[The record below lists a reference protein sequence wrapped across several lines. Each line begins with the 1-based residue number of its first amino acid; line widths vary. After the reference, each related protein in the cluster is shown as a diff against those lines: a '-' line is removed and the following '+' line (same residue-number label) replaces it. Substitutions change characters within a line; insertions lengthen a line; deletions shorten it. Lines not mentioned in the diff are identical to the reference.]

1 MTEKNSDDFHP
12 LNNGEEEIFREII
25 AYYGEDT
32 INSAALSSSHSPKKR
47 QKKRHL
53 YSALSIISAV
63 VFLTGT
69 MILGG
74 VLVNEKPQLFSENNS
89 SVISSE
95 ADKSSSISEPSD
107 TVSNNIFVFS
117 GSDTDITSSKAVS
130 QNQSNHI
137 PSQSKSTSSDIIISD
152 SDDVSSRSTDS
163 SEKNS
168 DNNLIYDTDILNSDI
183 HETLDI
189 PYDSDREYSLPPI
202 PDEGTV
208 TSIHTD
214 LDNNST
220 TNPYDNVTTGDVLQ
234 AGAGIFLM
242 VMSLASSLVLNKL
255 RAKDI

>member
-1 MTEKNSDDFHP
+1 MTEKNHGDFQP
-12 LNNGEEEIFREII
+12 DKNCEEEIFREII

-32 INSAALSSSHSPKKR
+32 INSAALSSSNSPKKR
-47 QKKRHL
+47 PQKRRL

-74 VLVNEKPQLFSENNS
+74 VLVNGKPQLFSGS
-89 SVISSE
+89 GSTVVSSE
-95 ADKSSSISEPSD
+95 AAKSSSLSESSD
-107 TVSNNIFVFS
+107 AVSKNNSAFS
-117 GSDTDITSSKAVS
+117 GSDTDITLSKAVS
-130 QNQSNHI
+130 QVQSEHI
-137 PSQSKSTSSDIIISD
+137 QSQGESTASDILVFD
-152 SDDVSSRSTDS
+152 SDDISSRNTDS
-163 SEKNS
+163 AEKDS
-168 DNNLIYDTDILNSDI
+168 DNNLIHDTDTINSDI
-183 HETLDI
+183 YET
-189 PYDSDREYSLPPI
+189 PYAPSDSDREYSLPPI

-214 LDNNST
+214 LDNNSI